1 MSSSTTA
8 DAACWTVV
16 TKNDKKRIAK
26 GRRRK
31 KNNIKKQEEEDDDTF
46 TATDKERCTIAI
58 QNCVDKLKQTDLHR
72 NLVELLLLVSDNDD
86 NDNTIKDI
94 VCYGVGNFSGGVAAN
109 APMWQLACIISLQTI
124 LSAENVYYYDP
135 CTTALEL
142 EILTTDLNMTVL
154 TENERGLR
162 ITTTQT
168 LFVMPHC
175 PQLLYNNVLIS
186 NWTSLHNIWIL
197 GNSLHAYSG
206 RQIGMPI
213 HKGIEVLL
221 PFIVEQELIISKQ
234 DLEDYHYLEAAFN
247 DCHLVRIEIDAD
259 GADQEEVLPP
269 LPVVVVVDSDDEPPD
284 NEVV

>member
-1 MSSSTTA
+1 MSSSATA
-8 DAACWTVV
+8 DACWTVV

-26 GRRRK
+26 GRRTK
-31 KNNIKKQEEEDDDTF
+31 KNNTPSPAIKQTTEDDTF

-58 QNCVDKLKQTDLHR
+58 QNCVEKLKQTDLHR

-124 LSAENVYYYDP
+124 LSSSNVYYYDP

-142 EILTTDLNMTVL
+142 DILTTDLNMTVL

-259 GADQEEVLPP
+259 GAELPP
-269 LPVVVVVDSDDEPPD
+269 LPVVLVDSDEPD